1 MDADKH
7 AALMTVIV
15 PDVVR
20 LICERQG
27 ADEVAALRMFL
38 ESRTYAALE
47 DEGTKVWHFSPE
59 TLYLMLEGEQ
69 ATGYVTFPEEA

>member
-20 LICERQG
+20 LIRERQG
-27 ADEVAALRMFL
+27 ADEIAAL
-38 ESRTYAALE
+38 
-47 DEGTKVWHFSPE
+47 
-59 TLYLMLEGEQ
+59 Q
-69 ATGYVTFPEEA
+69 